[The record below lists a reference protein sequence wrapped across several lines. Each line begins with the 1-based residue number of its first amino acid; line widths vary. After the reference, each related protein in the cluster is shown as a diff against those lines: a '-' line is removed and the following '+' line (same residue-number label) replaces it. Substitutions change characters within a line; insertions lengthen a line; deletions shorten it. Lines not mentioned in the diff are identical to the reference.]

1 MFCARCGQQI
11 PDASEICPLCG
22 REATLKLDPP
32 PAMPAPAM
40 SAATPAATVAPGQI
54 QWPAEPAVIG
64 PPMRRPDLKGVGGW
78 LLFFCISLTL
88 FAPVLMLVRVWSGGF
103 ELEGMIDLAL
113 TAFGVLVGIMVW
125 NVHPRAFV
133 LLWVYFGLMALL
145 LVLGIAGSFVASE
158 EQNPNEIM
166 QLFRALIS
174 IIIWFLYFKKSDRVQ
189 ATFGRNL

>member
-32 PAMPAPAM
+32 PAMPT
-40 SAATPAATVAPGQI
+40 ATPAAAAAPGQI

-78 LLFFCISLTL
+78 LMFFCISLTL
-88 FAPVLMLVRVWSGGF
+88 LSPLFMAARVWGDGMGLVS
-103 ELEGMIDLAL
+103 MIDIAV
-113 TAFGVLVGIMVW
+113 TAFGMVVGIMLW
-125 NVHPRAFV
+125 NVHPRAFL
-133 LLWVYFGLMALL
+133 LLWIYFGLLAFF
-145 LVLGIAGSFVASE
+145 LVLGIAGSFVGSE
-158 EQNPNEIM
+158 EQNPN
-166 QLFRALIS
+166 QFVLLFRGLIYV
-174 IIIWFLYFKKSDRVQ
+174 IVWFSYFKKSDRVQ